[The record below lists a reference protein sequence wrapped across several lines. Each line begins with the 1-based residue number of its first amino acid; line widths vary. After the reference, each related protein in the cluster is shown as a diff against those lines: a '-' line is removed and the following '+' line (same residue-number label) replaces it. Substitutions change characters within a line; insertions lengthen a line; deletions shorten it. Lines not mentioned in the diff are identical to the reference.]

1 MSTRP
6 TISRRRFLAQSATT
20 AALAAPYF
28 VPARVLGQP
37 GKPGP
42 NDRIEIGVIG
52 VGIRGKYQ
60 IANVPPQGR
69 VVAVCDWYTPRM
81 DFVLEAE
88 TASPYAALLADF
100 RAADAKTCGKFQDY
114 RHLIDQAHA
123 GKAKLDALMITS
135 CDHHHVHAATLACQA
150 GLDVYVEK
158 PLSVTIRE
166 GRALVAAAKKHG
178 CVIQVGSQQRS
189 MEMNQFACKLVR
201 DSGLGKIS
209 SVTLVNYP
217 GPEVYKGL
225 PEEKLP
231 ATSNWDL
238 FCGPTPLRPYNVKLW
253 AKEEL
258 GGERF
263 AWRGWDMWRDY
274 SGHLMTNHAAHSAD
288 MAQLA
293 LGMDHTGPVEIEP
306 LTKDYKGPMN
316 RCPVVMRY
324 ANGVE
329 LRFEARS
336 DRAHGETYR
345 GDLYRGERGTLT
357 MRRNAFAVDPPG
369 LVTGAPDRSVL
380 AKWTGGGQHVARPHI
395 ANWLD
400 CLRTRGVPNAPVE
413 AGHRT
418 ATICHLAGIARELRR
433 KLRWDPDREQ
443 FVGDEEADR
452 LLERPRRK
460 GWELPPA

>member
-1 MSTRP
+1 MSSRR
-6 TISRRRFLAQSATT
+6 TISRRRFLAQAGATGF
-20 AALAAPYF
+20 AVAAPYF
-28 VPARVLGQP
+28 VPARVLGRP
-37 GKPGP
+37 GKPGA
-42 NDRIEIGVIG
+42 NDRIQIGVIG

-60 IANVPPQGR
+60 IANVPPQGQ
-69 VVAVCDWYTPRM
+69 VAAVCDWYAPRM
-81 DFVLEAE
+81 DFALEAE

-100 RAADAKTCGKFQDY
+100 RAGDARSCAKFQDY
-114 RHLIDQAHA
+114 RKLIER
-123 GKAKLDALMITS
+123 AKLDAVMITA
-135 CDHHHVHAATLACQA
+135 CDHHHVHAAILACQG

-158 PLSVTIRE
+158 PVSVTIRE
-166 GRALVAAAKKHG
+166 GRSLVAAAKKHG
-178 CVIQVGSQQRS
+178 RIVQVGSQQRS
-189 MEMNQFACKLVR
+189 MEMNRFACQAIR
-201 DSGLGKIS
+201 DGGLGKIS
-209 SVTLVNYP
+209 SITLVNYP
-217 GPEVYKGL
+217 GPDVYKGL

-231 ATSNWDL
+231 EGSDWDL
-238 FCGPTPLRPYNVKLW
+238 FCGPTPLRPYNAKLW

-258 GGERF
+258 GSERF

-306 LTKDYKGPMN
+306 LTKDYSGPMN

-324 ANGVE
+324 AKGVE

-336 DRAHGETYR
+336 EKQRGEAYR
-345 GDLYRGERGTLT
+345 GDIYRGERGTLT
-357 MRRNAFAVDPPG
+357 MRRNAFSVNRPE
-369 LVTGAPDRSVL
+369 LVKDLPDRSVL

-400 CLRTRGVPNAPVE
+400 CIRGRGMPNAPVE

-418 ATICHLAGIARELRR
+418 ATICHLAGIAREVRR
-433 KLRWDPDREQ
+433 KLRWDPEREQ
-443 FVGDEEADR
+443 FVGDSEADQ

-460 GWELPPA
+460 GWELPKV